1 MTKHSRDLPQ
11 FFMTRPSPCPYVV
24 GQMERK
30 IFTHLGGSDAAG
42 LNDILTQSGF
52 RRSQSIAYR
61 PSCET
66 CQACIS
72 VRVLVDEFRPTRNMK
87 RVRKA
92 NTDLVPTRV
101 SPEPSSDQ
109 YSIFRAYLDARHS
122 DGGMADMTI
131 FDYALMVEDTSIDTH
146 LIEYRLREPI
156 MLENEVRKSGELLGV
171 SLTDQLEDG
180 LSMVYSFFEPE
191 CPERSLGTYMILD
204 HIERTRRLGLPY
216 LYLGFWVEG
225 SDKMDYKTRFRPQ
238 QHLTPSGWAKA

>member
-1 MTKHSRDLPQ
+1 
-11 FFMTRPSPCPYVV
+11 MTRPSPCPYVE

-30 IFTHLGGSDAAG
+30 IFTHLGGNDAAG
-42 LNDILTQSGF
+42 LNDLLTQSGF

-66 CQACIS
+66 CHACIS

-87 RVRKA
+87 RVRKINSDILA
-92 NTDLVPTRV
+92 THVL
-101 SPEPSSDQ
+101 PEPSSDQ

-122 DGGMADMTI
+122 HGGMADMTI

-146 LIEYRLREPI
+146 LIEYRLRQPI

-204 HIERTRRLGLPY
+204 HIERARRLGLPH

-225 SDKMDYKTRFRPQ
+225 SEKMDYKTRFQPQ
-238 QHLTPSGWAKA
+238 QHLMPSGWTRT